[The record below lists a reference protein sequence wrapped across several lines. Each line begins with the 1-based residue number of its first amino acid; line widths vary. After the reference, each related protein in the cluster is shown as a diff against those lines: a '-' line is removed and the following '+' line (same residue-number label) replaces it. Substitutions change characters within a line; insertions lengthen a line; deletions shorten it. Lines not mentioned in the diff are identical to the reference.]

1 MIGIRFWKKNS
12 FTYALDLHI
21 STFQNVFNLNYYLYC
36 TGQRYKLYKI
46 TAANIAVVYI
56 SELCYQ
62 LVRYD
67 EQATAFLISN

>member
-1 MIGIRFWKKNS
+1 MHLICIGAHFKMFSIWIT
-12 FTYALDLHI
+12 TYIARDKD
-21 STFQNVFNLNYYLYC
+21 
-36 TGQRYKLYKI
+36 R